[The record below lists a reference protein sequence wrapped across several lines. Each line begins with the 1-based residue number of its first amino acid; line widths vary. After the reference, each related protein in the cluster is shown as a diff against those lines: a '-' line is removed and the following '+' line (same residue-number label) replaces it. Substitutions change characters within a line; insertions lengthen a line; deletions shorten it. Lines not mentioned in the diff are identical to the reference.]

1 MQSSPGALECD
12 QQVGVRLISHRQQAA
27 LWRHLHCGFI
37 SCCLRPTQNEEMQT
51 SQSPEA
57 ADRSRRR
64 PKRPYACGQPT
75 PSRYTIIYVSVPIP
89 TYYSRRPGGAKLSLS
104 SREGLP
110 NLAFDHFA
118 STLPLFAASLACA
131 PPRRSEPWRVNHRLL
146 LSQIEQQTSFA
157 APLATASACVPR
169 TPVSSVVRARARQS
183 VAKGISLW
191 LGRSSLC
198 GGAEPHIGPGSF
210 I

>member
-1 MQSSPGALECD
+1 MIVYLLLVGILSSMSLYPG
-12 QQVGVRLISHRQQAA
+12 
-27 LWRHLHCGFI
+27 
-37 SCCLRPTQNEEMQT
+37 
-51 SQSPEA
+51 
-57 ADRSRRR
+57 
-64 PKRPYACGQPT
+64 
-75 PSRYTIIYVSVPIP
+75 PIP

-131 PPRRSEPWRVNHRLL
+131 PPRSEPWRVNHRLL